1 MVKIIRSEEEI
12 LLKKSTFFVIAACL
26 AALVPAFLAG
36 NEALLKALE
45 KGETE
50 AAIQILKENP
60 QMLTADLGTGMTSL
74 HYAVYYGNETVAD
87 YVLKNGVDLNV
98 KDKRNL
104 TPVWF
109 SVSGGRPAMLK
120 KLIALGADLKVQNQA
135 GDNLLFRAVNGGSLE
150 VISLL
155 LDNGFTVDMKNS
167 WGGTPAI
174 YAARTGNVDVI
185 KFLASRSANLKA
197 ANGGF
202 TLLHDSIFSGR
213 TEAVDYLL
221 DQGLDINGL
230 GGEGPTPLILAV
242 DVGNIPAALTLV
254 RRGADINAVDKNG
267 ISVFRYAVMKGAT
280 ELVAQA
286 IAKKSDVSA
295 ADPRTG
301 KTVLHEAALRGYSAI
316 VGDLLKAGA
325 DKNAKDKGGR
335 TALSYALKYGNQ
347 ASADVL
353 RKAGAVDAPWE
364 TNLDDDAY
372 LKKPLADGEA
382 TIWYLKHSGWALK
395 TKSAFLVFDY
405 WDNDAAPDIKLL
417 ANGHIDPAE
426 LKDLKVYV
434 FASHDHGDHFDRQI
448 FDWKKT
454 IPGIQYILGFESEAA
469 EGVISM
475 APRTER
481 KIGDLTVT
489 TIKANDAGVGFAVQV
504 DGLTI
509 FHAGD
514 HSNNTLETAG
524 NDFYPEIDYLA
535 ERGIRPD
542 ISFFLNMYGC
552 GSTNPEAFQ
561 KGIFYAVDKLKIKS
575 VLPQHGAYKE
585 WVYGNLVEGVAKN
598 KIDVQVGAAVNQGDR
613 FVYRGGKLKS

>member
-1 MVKIIRSEEEI
+1 
-12 LLKKSTFFVIAACL
+12 LKKSVFFVITACL
-26 AALVPAFLAG
+26 AALIPAILSG

-50 AAIQILKENP
+50 AVIQIFKDNP
-60 QMLTADLGTGMTSL
+60 QMMTADLGTGMTSL
-74 HYAVYYGNETVAD
+74 HYAVYYGNETVVD
-87 YVLKNGVDLNV
+87 YVLKNGVDLNI

-104 TPVWF
+104 SPVWF

-120 KLIALGADLKVQNQA
+120 KLIALGADLKVQNPA
-135 GDNLLFRAVNGGSLE
+135 GDNLLFRAVNGGNIE
-150 VISLL
+150 VISILL
-155 LDNGFTVDMKNS
+155 GNGFTVDMKTS

-174 YAARTGNVDVI
+174 YAARMGNIEVI
-185 KFLASRSANLKA
+185 KFLASHGADLKA

-202 TLLHDSIFSGR
+202 TLLHDAIFSGR
-213 TEAVDYLL
+213 TEAVEYLL
-221 DQGLDINGL
+221 DQGLNVNGL

-242 DVGNIPAALTLV
+242 DVGNIPAALALV

-286 IAKKSDVSA
+286 IAKKSDISA

-301 KTVLHEAALRGYSAI
+301 KTVLHEAALRGYSAM

-353 RKAGAVDAPWE
+353 KKAGAADVPWE
-364 TNLDDDAY
+364 TNLDDAAY

-395 TKSAFLVFDY
+395 TKSALLVFDY
-405 WDNDAAPDIKLL
+405 WDNDAAPDRKLL

-434 FASHDHGDHFDRQI
+434 FVTHEHADHNDKQI
-448 FDWKKT
+448 LDWKKT
-454 IPGIQYILGFESEAA
+454 IPGIQYILGFEGETA

-489 TIKANDAGVGFAVQV
+489 TIKANDAGVGFAVKV

-514 HSNNTLETAG
+514 HSNNTIEMAG
-524 NDFYPEIDYLA
+524 NDFFPEIDYLA

-542 ISFFLNMYGC
+542 ISFFLNAYGC

-561 KGIFYAVDKLKIKS
+561 KGIFYAVDKLKIKA
-575 VLPQHGAYKE
+575 VLPMHAANKE
-585 WVYGNLVEGVAKN
+585 WVYGDLVEGVAKN
-598 KIDVQVGAAVNQGDR
+598 KIDVQVGAAANQGDR
-613 FVYRGGKLKS
+613 FSFRAGKLKN

>member
-1 MVKIIRSEEEI
+1 
-12 LLKKSTFFVIAACL
+12 LKKHTFFVIAACL

-36 NEALLKALE
+36 NEALLKAFE

-50 AAIQILKENP
+50 AIIQVFKNDP
-60 QMLTADLGTGMTSL
+60 QMMTADLGTGMISL
-74 HYAVYYGNETVAD
+74 HYAAYYGNETVAD
-87 YVLKNGVDLNV
+87 YVLKNGIDLHV

-135 GDNLLFRAVNGGSLE
+135 GDNLFFRAVNGGNLE
-150 VISLL
+150 VISIL
-155 LDNGFTVDMKNS
+155 LDNGFAVDMKNS

-185 KFLASRSANLKA
+185 KFLASKGADLKA
-197 ANGGF
+197 VNGNF
-202 TLLHDSIFSGR
+202 SLLHDAVFSGR
-213 TEAVDYLL
+213 VEAIEYLL
-221 DQGLDINGL
+221 DRGLDINGL

-242 DVGNIPAALTLV
+242 DVGNIPAALALV

-280 ELVAQA
+280 DLVAQA
-286 IAKKSDVSA
+286 IAKKSDISA

-316 VGDLLKAGA
+316 VADLLKAGA

-353 RKAGAVDAPWE
+353 RKAGAVEVPWE
-364 TNLDDDAY
+364 TNLDDAAY

-405 WDNDAAPDIKLL
+405 WDNDPAPDRKLL

-434 FASHDHGDHFDRQI
+434 FVSHDHGDHFDKQI

-454 IPGIQYILGFESEAA
+454 LPGIQYILGFEGEAA
-469 EGVISM
+469 EGVIAI

-542 ISFFLNMYGC
+542 IAFFLNMYGC

-585 WVYGNLVEGVAKN
+585 WVYGNLVEGVAKS

-613 FVYRGGKLKS
+613 FAFRGGKLKS

>member
-1 MVKIIRSEEEI
+1 
-12 LLKKSTFFVIAACL
+12 LKKSAYFVIAACL
-26 AALVPAFLAG
+26 ATLMPATLFG

-50 AAIQILKENP
+50 AVIQILKENP
-60 QMLTADLGTGMTSL
+60 QMITADLGAGMTSL

-87 YVLKNGVDLNV
+87 YVLKNGANLNA

-120 KLIALGADLKVQNQA
+120 KLIALGADLKVQNPA
-135 GDNLLFRAVNGGSLE
+135 GDNLLFRAVNGGNIE
-150 VISLL
+150 VISILL
-155 LDNGFTVDMKNS
+155 GNGFTVDMKTS

-174 YAARTGNVDVI
+174 YAARMGNIDVI
-185 KFLASRSANLKA
+185 KFLASRGADLKA

-213 TEAVDYLL
+213 TEAVEYLL
-221 DQGLDINGL
+221 DQGLNVNGL

-242 DVGNIPAALTLV
+242 DVGNIPAALALV

-286 IAKKSDVSA
+286 IAKKSDISA

-301 KTVLHEAALRGYSAI
+301 KTVLHEAALRGYSAM

-353 RKAGAVDAPWE
+353 KKAGATDVPWE
-364 TNLDDDAY
+364 TNLDDAAY

-395 TKSAFLVFDY
+395 TKSAFLIFDY
-405 WDNDAAPDIKLL
+405 WDNDATPDRKLL

-434 FASHDHGDHFDRQI
+434 FVTHEHADHFDKQI
-448 FDWKKT
+448 LDWKKT
-454 IPGIQYILGFESEAA
+454 IPGVQYILGFEGEAA

-489 TIKANDAGVGFAVQV
+489 TIKANDAGVGFAVKV

-514 HSNNTLETAG
+514 HSNNTLEMAG
-524 NDFYPEIDYLA
+524 NDFFPEIDYLA

-542 ISFFLNMYGC
+542 ISFFLNAYGC

-561 KGIFYAVDKLKIKS
+561 KGIFYAVDKLKIKA
-575 VLPQHGAYKE
+575 VLPMHAANKE
-585 WVYGNLVEGVAKN
+585 WVYGDLVEGVAKN

-613 FVYRGGKLKS
+613 FSFRAGKLKN